1 MSTVFPFVRGILRR
15 AADSRR
21 TNPRALA
28 LAAGSVLFLLLLLV
42 AGLRTGTARKD
53 EFIVRRG
60 ALEPSVPLVGTL
72 AAERSDSYGAVVPGV
87 ELKILWLVDEGKLVA
102 AGDRLIQFDP
112 APFQKEQDVARARSR
127 ELVNEGEQA
136 RLALEALRLKAR
148 AEVSEATTAA
158 STSER
163 DLSALV
169 NTGAPLSARESEH
182 ELEQRKRLLDEAQE
196 KLAGLEPFVEKGFI
210 SQEEFR
216 AARSRR
222 DQAAADLELARAR
235 HAALVQQTT
244 PDLIRRRLE
253 ETAKE
258 KGGLENL
265 EKRARVGVAQAE
277 AAVRLASIRLE
288 ESNRQVA
295 EAEKKIAWCTVTAR
309 APGLAVHSELFDRA
323 GERRKIRVGDS
334 VWGGTTVVTLP
345 DLSRMTING
354 RVPEPEM
361 HHLASGQPV
370 RVTLDAFPERNL
382 TGSLRFIG
390 SVGASEKNESR
401 SFPVTISLDE
411 ADSAFRPGMVARCS
425 IRGRPISGVL
435 YVPVEAVHTDE
446 RGTFVR
452 VASVFG
458 APAARRVDVGRGTA
472 RFVEVRRGLREG
484 ERVRIGEAD

>member
-1 MSTVFPFVRGILRR
+1 MSTVFPFVRGIIRR

-21 TNPRALA
+21 ASPRA
-28 LAAGSVLFLLLLLV
+28 LAAGSVLVLLLLLV
-42 AGLRTGTARKD
+42 AALRTGTAGKD
-53 EFIVRRG
+53 EFVVRRG

-72 AAERSDSYGAVVPGV
+72 SSERSDSYGAVVPGV

-102 AGDRLIQFDP
+102 AGERLIQFDP

-136 RLALEALRLKAR
+136 RLAREALRLKSR
-148 AEVSEATTAA
+148 SDVSEATTTA

-182 ELEQRKRLLDEAQE
+182 ELEQRKRLLAEAQE

-258 KGGLENL
+258 KEVLVKL
-265 EKRARVGVAQAE
+265 QKRSSVGVAQAE
-277 AAVRLASIRLE
+277 AAVRLASIRLH

-295 EAEKKIAWCTVTAR
+295 HAVKKL
-309 APGLAVHSELFDRA
+309 GLLHITEPT
-323 GERRKIRVGDS
+323 RR
-334 VWGGTTVVTLP
+334 
-345 DLSRMTING
+345 
-354 RVPEPEM
+354 
-361 HHLASGQPV
+361 
-370 RVTLDAFPERNL
+370 
-382 TGSLRFIG
+382 
-390 SVGASEKNESR
+390 
-401 SFPVTISLDE
+401 
-411 ADSAFRPGMVARCS
+411 
-425 IRGRPISGVL
+425 
-435 YVPVEAVHTDE
+435 
-446 RGTFVR
+446 
-452 VASVFG
+452 
-458 APAARRVDVGRGTA
+458 
-472 RFVEVRRGLREG
+472 
-484 ERVRIGEAD
+484 